1 MDTRSETETG
11 KQVALALQG
20 GGAHGAFTWGVLDR
34 LLEDG
39 RIGFEAISGT
49 SAGAMN
55 AVVLADGLARN
66 GNRGARERLHLF
78 WEAVSDTAKFT
89 PVRRAPLDVLLGSW
103 SLDASPGFNYLD
115 ALSKFASPYELNP
128 LNINPLRDLLE
139 ETVDFRRVR
148 ACGKPLVFISCTNV
162 ETGRVKVFHRDMIS
176 PEVVMASACLPL
188 LFQAVEIDGVPY
200 WDGGY
205 MGNPVLFPF
214 HDSTA
219 THDYVIVQINPI
231 FRKGAPKTA
240 REIINRVNEISFNA
254 SLLLELRSIDFA
266 RRLIDEGKLD
276 PKVYKRINIHIISND
291 KELVPLGASSKFN
304 AEWAFLEHLF
314 EVGRATADAWLDKVY
329 PMLGVMPSA
338 DVREMYH
345 GEGPDPQPS
354 VNSVGAPPGT
364 AFATRRNV

>member
-1 MDTRSETETG
+1 MDTLLGIETG
-11 KQVALALQG
+11 VKQVALALQG

-55 AVVLADGLARN
+55 AVVLADGLMRN
-66 GNRGARERLHLF
+66 ANRGARERLRHF

-89 PVRRAPLDVLLGSW
+89 PVQRAPLDVLLGNW
-103 SLDASPGFNYLD
+103 SLDTSPGYNFLD
-115 ALSKFASPYELNP
+115 TLSKFASPYELNP

-139 ETVDFRRVR
+139 ETIDFDRVR
-148 ACGKPLVFISCTNV
+148 ACSKPLIFISCTNV
-162 ETGRVKVFHRDMIS
+162 ETGRVKVFHRDKIS
-176 PEVVMASACLPL
+176 PDVVMASACLPL
-188 LFQAVEIDGVPY
+188 LFQAVEINGVPY

-219 THDYVIVQINPI
+219 TQDYVIVRINPI
-231 FRKGAPKTA
+231 YRKGAPKTA
-240 REIINRVNEISFNA
+240 REIMNRVNEISFNA

-276 PKVYKRINIHIISND
+276 PKVYKRVNIHIISND
-291 KELVPLGASSKFN
+291 KELAPLGVSSKFN
-304 AEWAFLEHLF
+304 GEWAFLDHLF
-314 EVGRATADAWLDKVY
+314 EIGHKTASDWLARVY
-329 PMLGVMPSA
+329 PMLGKEATA
-338 DVREMYH
+338 DVRQMYQ
-345 GEGPDPQPS
+345 GDGPDPQSGILSRKS
-354 VNSVGAPPGT
+354 V
-364 AFATRRNV
+364 